1 MSLEDWRDV
10 TIVIAGWL
18 TILVLL
24 SVFIFTVVVGISAR
38 ALLGTLRTLLRE
50 EVTPLVH
57 SVRETV
63 KRVQG
68 TAAFISESAV
78 TPIIRV
84 YGVYAGARRLIG
96 VLSSVA
102 GRRNRRR

>member
-84 YGVYAGARRLIG
+84 YGVFAGARRLIG
-96 VLSSVA
+96 VLSGVA